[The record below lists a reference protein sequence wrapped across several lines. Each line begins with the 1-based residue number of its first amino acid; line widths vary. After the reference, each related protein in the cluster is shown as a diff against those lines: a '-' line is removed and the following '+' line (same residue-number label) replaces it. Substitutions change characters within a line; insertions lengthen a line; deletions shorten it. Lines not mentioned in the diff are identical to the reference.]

1 MTRVGDIYAYMH
13 ICIYYEYVV
22 LVISKLYIYRD
33 INIVMLRMCD
43 IFSYNFVNLLKLT
56 IL

>member
-22 LVISKLYIYRD
+22 LVISKLYIY
-33 INIVMLRMCD
+33 IETLI
-43 IFSYNFVNLLKLT
+43 
-56 IL
+56 